1 MSSVVVFFSWPWSAR
16 CFGFRVFSLCLSL
29 LFAICFG
36 RDFCFRFPSRVCVFE
51 YRTSYRD
58 LVLREGERESE
69 LWVRRQERLQV
80 EEGGGR
86 LKDPSRYPVRRRR
99 VCSSLWAELLA
110 FSRPGSTRSVWEL
123 VHLSILLLFSST
135 WLPRWTALL
144 ICSRVCMLFSKIEAC
159 RFASWDPLNEVIS
172 TTCSSSAYIF
182 PEIPGTFFRW
192 SQDR

>member
-1 MSSVVVFFSWPWSAR
+1 VSCVVVFLSWPWSVR

-29 LFAICFG
+29 LIAICFA
-36 RDFCFRFPSRVCVFE
+36 RDLCFRFPSRVWVFE
-51 YRTSYRD
+51 YRNSYRD
-58 LVLREGERESE
+58 LVLREGEREAE

-99 VCSSLWAELLA
+99 VCSSLWEGLLA

-135 WLPRWTALL
+135 WLLRWAALL
-144 ICSRVCMLFSKIEAC
+144 ICSRVCLLFSKTEAC
-159 RFASWDPLNEVIS
+159 RFASWDPLNEVIPR
-172 TTCSSSAYIF
+172 TSSPSAYVF
-182 PEIPGTFFRW
+182 PDTPGTFFRW
-192 SQDR
+192 SQGR